1 VSDAWRWTQ
10 RRWEKSAGGT
20 DLALPSPAFGI
31 GWVAMAAAVAGR
43 DRWCHREIRFANLTE
58 AREAINDATFLDTYF
73 EV

>member
-1 VSDAWRWTQ
+1 
-10 RRWEKSAGGT
+10 
-20 DLALPSPAFGI
+20 
-31 GWVAMAAAVAGR
+31 MAAAVAGR